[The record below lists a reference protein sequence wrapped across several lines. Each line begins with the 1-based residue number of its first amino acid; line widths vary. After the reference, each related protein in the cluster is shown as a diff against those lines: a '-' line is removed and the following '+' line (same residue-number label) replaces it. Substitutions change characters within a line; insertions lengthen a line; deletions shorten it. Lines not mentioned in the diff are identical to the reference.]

1 MLFWELDFSLVSLLS
16 SLCPSSGIASL
27 FSSTVSSHLLPSRLH
42 RQDSLF
48 APLFNSESLL
58 VLFLSPPACQS
69 LLVTKWFVGALR
81 LDNFFCLALPLS
93 LPPSS
98 SSLSLVPVTLLERA
112 ALRPGNEGN
121 GRSVKHLLFNR
132 ADFCP
137 HQEARNWTCL
147 ITDFRS
153 ITSVTLRCLQPRQ
166 WWYVNKVLYK
176 FFHRMPTTFTW
187 WIKRCKPNH
196 VKELSHLRQAGLKIE
211 KWISKHWEPTG
222 QGCVVHCSASG
233 CFLEVRL
240 YIFKRRARLKQT

>member
-1 MLFWELDFSLVSLLS
+1 MYHPDTAAVTTAVAVPLNLCCFGNWILVS
-16 SLCPSSGIASL
+16 SL
-27 FSSTVSSHLLPSRLH
+27 FYLPSVHPAVSPHYFPLQFLH
-42 RQDSLF
+42 TFFLRGSTDKT
-48 APLFNSESLL
+48 PSESLL

-69 LLVTKWFVGALR
+69 LLVTKWFVGALS
-81 LDNFFCLALPLS
+81 LDNFFCLALPIS

-147 ITDFRS
+147 ITNFGS

-166 WWYVNKVLYK
+166 WWYVNKVI
-176 FFHRMPTTFTW
+176 FFIECP
-187 WIKRCKPNH
+187 P
-196 VKELSHLRQAGLKIE
+196 HLPG
-211 KWISKHWEPTG
+211 G
-222 QGCVVHCSASG
+222 
-233 CFLEVRL
+233 
-240 YIFKRRARLKQT
+240 